1 MQMASYVLVL
11 TQARVFFPSALP
23 ARWVPDLTLQP
34 SHDMVPDATSDL
46 PGVRALASLASPVDG
61 SDDDPRREGGE
72 RFWVPNKD

>member
-34 SHDMVPDATSDL
+34 SLEAVCLLRHSCVMRLLRMPHIARCVL
-46 PGVRALASLASPVDG
+46 LR
-61 SDDDPRREGGE
+61 
-72 RFWVPNKD
+72 